1 MAFRWSIL
9 FIAASLSLTFQPVKA
24 QQLEWPIKQ
33 GVFRL
38 KGISMERLQRDRA
51 IWVYLPPNYRSDEKQ
66 TFDLLLMQDGQ
77 NLFADSSSFVGEW
90 RVDEQL
96 DSLYALGIP
105 VPIVV
110 APENGGAARID
121 EYSPWAGQY
130 GGGEG
135 DLYAT
140 FLAKELLPMLQQ
152 VYSIDHTWLM
162 GSSLG
167 ALINTYCFLKYPH
180 LFCGFAAY
188 SPAYWYNPSIHQMA
202 DSSALAG
209 EKLLLHLAAAKED
222 NGSVVQEMVRL
233 EGALRASDTNAQG
246 AFVHWIHEKGAHNER
261 YWSSHFS
268 ETWLLLQ
275 QFNPDQPKKQR
286 FQTFECHSPKGKWWG
301 AYSGLWPET
310 YTICKD

>member
-24 QQLEWPIKQ
+24 QQLEWPIKP

-51 IWVYLPPNYRSDEKQ
+51 IWVYLPPNYGSDEKQ

-77 NLFADSSSFVGEW
+77 NLFADSS
-90 RVDEQL
+90 
-96 DSLYALGIP
+96 
-105 VPIVV
+105 
-110 APENGGAARID
+110 
-121 EYSPWAGQY
+121 
-130 GGGEG
+130 
-135 DLYAT
+135 
-140 FLAKELLPMLQQ
+140 
-152 VYSIDHTWLM
+152 
-162 GSSLG
+162 
-167 ALINTYCFLKYPH
+167 
-180 LFCGFAAY
+180 
-188 SPAYWYNPSIHQMA
+188 
-202 DSSALAG
+202 ALAS

-275 QFNPDQPKKQR
+275 QFNLDQPKKQR